1 MAELLSVNIVHEI
14 RPDPGGDVGRTAI
27 DKRAVPGR
35 ITVALRGL
43 SGDAQLDTQH
53 HGGPD
58 QAVYAYAD
66 EDLQWW
72 AGELGREL
80 WPGCFGENLTTRGL
94 DVTGSI
100 IGERWQIGRGDDAVI
115 LEVTAPRVPCQT
127 FARFIDEPQW
137 VKRFTAHGA
146 VGAYLRVLREGRIEA
161 GDPIDVIH
169 RPTHGTRLADTYPPV
184 PERMR
189 ALLRAADDGELDLA
203 ATLRYRAEL
212 AAART

>member
-1 MAELLSVNIVHEI
+1 MAELLSLNIVHEI
-14 RPDPGGDVGRTAI
+14 RPDPEGDVGRTAI
-27 DKRAVPGR
+27 DKRPVLGR
-35 ITVALRGL
+35 LTVALRGV

-66 EDLQWW
+66 EDRRWW
-72 AGELGREL
+72 AGELDRDL
-80 WPGCFGENLTTRGL
+80 PPGCFGENLTTRGL

-100 IGERWQIGRGDDAVI
+100 IGERWLVGRGDDAVI

-127 FARFIDEPQW
+127 FARFVDEPHW

-146 VGAYLRVLREGRIEA
+146 VGAYLRVRQEGRIEA
-161 GDPIDVIH
+161 GDPIEVIH
-169 RPTHGTRLADTYPPV
+169 RPSHGTRLVDTYPPV

-189 ALLRAADDGELDLA
+189 ALLRAADDGELELA
-203 ATLRYRAEL
+203 ATLRWSAEL